1 MARPYVNYLLVLKCL
16 LAAGRYD
23 AGKLDAEFFGRKL
36 IIRDKSTMT
45 LIETLPL
52 IATGLTLII
61 GLVNFFHPRLMLS
74 PMKIEFNSPMAM
86 SEARAVFGGMNLGMA
101 VAALTLGEPAIFTA
115 LGIAWGTLTLAR
127 FWSIA
132 VDGIGFKASIP
143 PLVVDGTLCF
153 LFLSP
158 VLLA

>member
-1 MARPYVNYLLVLKCL
+1 M
-16 LAAGRYD
+16 
-23 AGKLDAEFFGRKL
+23 
-36 IIRDKSTMT
+36 TM
-45 LIETLPL
+45 IDVLPL
-52 IATGLTLII
+52 IAAVLTLLI
-61 GLVNFFHPRLMLS
+61 GLVNFFNPRLMLA
-74 PMKIEFNSPMAM
+74 PMKIEFNSPLAM

-101 VAALTLGEPAIFTA
+101 VAALTLDEPAIFTA

-143 PLVVDGTLCF
+143 PIVVDATLCV

-158 VLLA
+158 VLFA